1 MIRPPAQPQHI
12 RISSKRA
19 LVLYTALLSL
29 FSRAESLVYIQ
40 IEQIAMQLDRAF
52 VITHSL
58 DRDAN

>member
-1 MIRPPAQPQHI
+1 VIRPSAQPQHI
-12 RISSKRA
+12 RISSKQT
-19 LVLYTALLSL
+19 LVLYPVLLSL

-52 VITHSL
+52 VITHNL

>member
-12 RISSKRA
+12 RISSKRT
-19 LVLYTALLSL
+19 LVLYPALLSL

-40 IEQIAMQLDRAF
+40 IAQIAMQLDRAF